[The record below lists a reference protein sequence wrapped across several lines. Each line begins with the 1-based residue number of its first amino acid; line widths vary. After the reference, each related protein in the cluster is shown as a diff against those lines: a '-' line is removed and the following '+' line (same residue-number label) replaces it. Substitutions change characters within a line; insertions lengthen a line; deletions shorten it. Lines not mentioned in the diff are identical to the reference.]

1 MEQKIQS
8 YKMNITLFLFWFTS
22 FLIQTKNE
30 LFLIKFSQMQNLHS
44 LYLENTNDNRFVE
57 IPIDIKDYEDNYHS
71 KDFEM
76 VHVTD
81 DT

>member
-1 MEQKIQS
+1 
-8 YKMNITLFLFWFTS
+8 
-22 FLIQTKNE
+22 
-30 LFLIKFSQMQNLHS
+30 MQNLHS